1 VEELTVVKQRKIL
14 LTVTVLYILLVL
26 YFMFFAF
33 GRGEASDYISQ
44 YTFIFMPEN
53 FLKLPSPSDLLHPS
67 LMSMVGFG
75 NTIAFIPFGILI
87 PWLYRISFVRFI
99 TLFFIA
105 ILVLETIQALTFLGS
120 FDINDALQNSI
131 GAALGFGAYKLG
143 FRYRSLGRNLVATAI
158 SGMVLFIALWGLGG
172 AVDKITTKVEGP
184 FVAINEWTDTSG
196 HSSAGDKPDSILIN
210 GQKVPLRYNL
220 YGAEGGDSRTFT
232 YKSEGQT
239 IFSFDYGCPEP
250 TDYSGSISVTRDG
263 NEILTGSGE
272 DQRSNP
278 DLFPSLFK
286 IPLEPGDEL
295 KITMKGDMKAWDVG
309 YTRMQYFWN

>member
-1 VEELTVVKQRKIL
+1 MVKQRKIL
-14 LTVTVLYILLVL
+14 LTVTVLYTLLVL

-33 GRGEASDYISQ
+33 GRGEASDHTSG
-44 YTFIFMPEN
+44 YTFIFMPDN
-53 FLKLPSPSDLLHPS
+53 FLKLPSLSDLLPPT
-67 LMSMVGFG
+67 LMDLVGFG

-87 PWLYRISFVRFI
+87 PWLYRVSFVRFI

-158 SGMVLFIALWGLGG
+158 AGMVLFIAVWGLGA
-172 AVDKITTKVEGP
+172 AVDKIITKVEGP
-184 FVAINEWTDTSG
+184 FTAITEWTDNSG
-196 HSSAGDKPDSILIN
+196 NSSAKPDSIQIN
-210 GQKVPLRYNL
+210 GQKIPLRYNL

-239 IFSFDYGCPEP
+239 IFSFNYGNPEP
-250 TDYSGSISVTRDG
+250 TDYSGEISITRDG
-263 NEILTGSGE
+263 QEILNYSGE
-272 DQRSNP
+272 FQRTNP
-278 DLFPSLFK
+278 EQYPGVYE
-286 IPLEPGDEL
+286 IPVEPGQEL
-295 KITMKGDMKAWDVG
+295 KITIKGDMKAWDVG
-309 YTRMQYFWN
+309 YKRMQYIWN